1 MRSTDL
7 KGSASTPDRD
17 SSDRR
22 HPDGKVPLPLAAGL
36 ALQIAML
43 VLPGTVLITTVVFR
57 AAGQS
62 ESVLLWAVF
71 VSVAASGA
79 TTLLHAFRAGRIG
92 AGYILATGAS
102 GAAIAVSIAALAAGG
117 PALLAILVV
126 VLALFQF
133 AFSVRLSLF
142 RRILTPTVTGTV
154 MMLTPVTV
162 TPVIF
167 EQLHNV
173 PDGTSPLAAPLCAL
187 TTLIVTAGIVLK
199 ARQGLRL
206 WAPVIGIVAG
216 STVAALYGLYDFAR
230 IGQASWIGVPGV
242 ELPAPDLDFG
252 PAFWAL
258 LPAFLFIALVC
269 TVQTVSGAVATQRV
283 SWTGPRAVDFRAV
296 QGAVAGDAAGNLLSG
311 LAGTMPLVFRPT
323 GPATIEITGIS
334 SRRIGVALGT
344 VLIALAAL
352 PKALAVV
359 LAIPGPVTAAF
370 ITVTMASIF
379 VVGMKVIVQDGLD
392 YRKGLIAGVA
402 FWIGTGL
409 QNGAIFPQL
418 ASEFAGGALQNGM
431 IAGGLAA
438 TAMTVFVELTKP
450 RRSRIELLFDSSA
463 LREIRTFVEAFAAR
477 NGWDS
482 AMAERLDAASEE
494 TMLTLLHQDEAGDD
508 AVSRRLLL
516 VAYREDDAAVLEFVA
531 SKGEANL
538 QDRLALLG
546 EVGAADSIERVVSLR
561 LLRHHASSV
570 HHQQYHDTDIVT
582 VRVDPLR
589 ADSGGGS

>member
-1 MRSTDL
+1 MRSTVL

-17 SSDRR
+17 SADRR
-22 HPDGKVPLPLAAGL
+22 HPDEKVPLPLAAGL
-36 ALQIAML
+36 ALQIAVL

-62 ESVLLWAVF
+62 ENVLLWAVF

-79 TTLLHAFRAGRIG
+79 TTLLHAFRAGRFG
-92 AGYILATGAS
+92 TGYILATGAS

-126 VLALFQF
+126 GLALFQF

-173 PDGTSPLAAPLCAL
+173 PNGTSPLAAPLCAL

-409 QNGAIFPQL
+409 QNGAIFPQF

-438 TAMTVFVELTKP
+438 IAMTVFVELTKP

-463 LREIRTFVEAFAAR
+463 LREIRTFVEAFSAR
-477 NGWDS
+477 SGWDS

-589 ADSGGGS
+589 ADSGEGS

>member
-1 MRSTDL
+1 
-7 KGSASTPDRD
+7 
-17 SSDRR
+17 
-22 HPDGKVPLPLAAGL
+22 
-36 ALQIAML
+36 
-43 VLPGTVLITTVVFR
+43 
-57 AAGQS
+57 
-62 ESVLLWAVF
+62 
-71 VSVAASGA
+71 
-79 TTLLHAFRAGRIG
+79 
-92 AGYILATGAS
+92 
-102 GAAIAVSIAALAAGG
+102 
-117 PALLAILVV
+117 
-126 VLALFQF
+126 
-133 AFSVRLSLF
+133 
-142 RRILTPTVTGTV
+142 

-216 STVAALYGLYDFAR
+216 SSVAALYGLYDFAR

-296 QGAVAGDAAGNLLSG
+296 QGAVAGD
-311 LAGTMPLVFRPT
+311 
-323 GPATIEITGIS
+323 
-334 SRRIGVALGT
+334 
-344 VLIALAAL
+344 
-352 PKALAVV
+352 
-359 LAIPGPVTAAF
+359 
-370 ITVTMASIF
+370 
-379 VVGMKVIVQDGLD
+379 
-392 YRKGLIAGVA
+392 
-402 FWIGTGL
+402 
-409 QNGAIFPQL
+409 
-418 ASEFAGGALQNGM
+418 
-431 IAGGLAA
+431 
-438 TAMTVFVELTKP
+438 
-450 RRSRIELLFDSSA
+450 
-463 LREIRTFVEAFAAR
+463 
-477 NGWDS
+477 
-482 AMAERLDAASEE
+482 
-494 TMLTLLHQDEAGDD
+494 D

-516 VAYREDDAAVLEFVA
+516 VAYREDNAAVLEFVA

-570 HHQQYHDTDIVT
+570 HHQQYHDTDIVMGT
-582 VRVDPLR
+582 
-589 ADSGGGS
+589 